1 MKVPLRGLSRVR
13 YKTLVYILKTWKTSF
28 SIPEKTAFVVIA
40 LLIALTSWRWSEAA
54 GQMNNW
60 VPKSGGVYI
69 EGVVGN
75 SLEGIDLGRLTKAS
89 LVRLDKN
96 KKIVPDLATSWEVS
110 EDKLSYKFKLVE
122 KITAYEILDTF
133 TKNPTYLPSTGVEV
147 TENNLVT
154 LKLDEPNSDFLEEL
168 TRPIF
173 PYGPYKVDKKT
184 NKEIRLERNPDY
196 HLQKSFINKFIIR
209 LYNNEELLQKAAN
222 NGKISGALDLKE
234 TPKNWQQKTLKLEKK
249 HVLFINSS
257 KSYLK
262 KTAVRE
268 KILNGEKPDGLDTLD
283 VLEVNG
289 DSGDKGYVEFKDKL
303 TKAGIKLS
311 VRKVDLKDAVNKDLP
326 KRNYDLLYI
335 LVDKSPMDDPY
346 TFYNSAKRS
355 ANGQNFAEVANA
367 DIDDL
372 TKNYSSSG
380 EAESRNKLREQIS
393 TLVDEEKIAKEFDNL
408 EKIYSVSNKIKGFD
422 LCVRCFSNFDRFDLA
437 GNWHFYTKRQK

>member
-13 YKTLVYILKTWKTSF
+13 YKTLIYILKTWKTSF
-28 SIPEKTAFVVIA
+28 SIPEKTVFVAIA

-54 GQMNNW
+54 GQMKNW

-69 EGVVGN
+69 EGLIGN

-89 LVRLDKN
+89 LVRPDKN

-122 KITAYEILDTF
+122 RITAYEILDTF
-133 TKNPTYLPSTGVEV
+133 TRNPTYLPSTGVEV
-147 TENNLVT
+147 TENNIVT
-154 LKLDEPNSDFLEEL
+154 LKLDEPNPDFLEEL

-173 PYGPYKVDKKT
+173 PYGPYRVAKKT

-196 HLQKSFINKFIIR
+196 HLQGPYINKFTIR
-209 LYNNEELLQKAAN
+209 LYDNEELLQKAAN
-222 NGKISGALDLKE
+222 KGKISGALGLRE
-234 TPKNWQQKTLKLEKK
+234 TPKNWQEKTLKLEKK

-257 KSYLK
+257 KPYLK
-262 KTAVRE
+262 RTAVRE

-283 VLEVNG
+283 VLEING
-289 DSGDKGYVEFKDKL
+289 ESQDKEYVEFKDKL
-303 TKAGIKLS
+303 TKADVKLS
-311 VRKVDLKDAVNKDLP
+311 IRKVDLKDAVNKDLP

-335 LVDKSPMDDPY
+335 LVDQSPMDDPY

-372 TKNYSSSG
+372 TENYSSSS
-380 EAESRNKLREQIS
+380 EAENRKELREQIS
-393 TLVDEEKIAKEFDNL
+393 ILVDEEKIVREFNNL
-408 EKIYSVSNKIKGFD
+408 ERVYRVSKKVKGFE
-422 LCVRCFSNFDRFDLA
+422 LCARCFSDFDRFDLA
-437 GNWHFYTKRQK
+437 GNWHFYTKRHK